1 MEIYADIS
9 YRYFRKRYDKKG
21 ENGMEIPNNYF
32 HNEKK
37 IDSIADLKAI
47 GKSIIKLFEEAGDNT
62 EEKKKKMLEKIR
74 HKLESGKKLTAEEM
88 QFLQKNYP
96 ELYVKAKKIEIK
108 RKTVEERLKHCKSK
122 EEVQEVMDQEIGIIS
137 DKDPDKVYL
146 IKAVEEAVKEFKNT
160 SDYKKLPEKKED
172 KNEDKK
178 EKSQTRY
185 SIKTGEYQMAW
196 EEEEHLMEMPWEAQA

>member
-122 EEVQEVMDQEIGIIS
+122 
-137 DKDPDKVYL
+137 
-146 IKAVEEAVKEFKNT
+146 VEEAVKEFKNT

>member
-62 EEKKKKMLEKIR
+62 EEKKKN
-74 HKLESGKKLTAEEM
+74 SGR
-88 QFLQKNYP
+88 
-96 ELYVKAKKIEIK
+96 EIK
-108 RKTVEERLKHCKSK
+108 TL
-122 EEVQEVMDQEIGIIS
+122 Q
-137 DKDPDKVYL
+137 
-146 IKAVEEAVKEFKNT
+146 IKGR
-160 SDYKKLPEKKED
+160 S
-172 KNEDKK
+172 
-178 EKSQTRY
+178 TR
-185 SIKTGEYQMAW
+185 SNGSRNWHHIR
-196 EEEEHLMEMPWEAQA
+196 